1 MLILHTMQDNIS
13 PPDLNDSG
21 SNNPILTL
29 GELSQSLKKTVESV
43 YDHVRVKAEVSRPVR
58 AASGH
63 VYFTLKDDT
72 ATLDAVCWKT
82 VAGSLQV
89 QPEEGLEVIA
99 TGKLT
104 TYPGRSKYQIVIK
117 SLEIAGEG
125 ALLKQL
131 EERKQR
137 LASEGLFDPHLKKP
151 IPTMPMTIGVVTSPT
166 GAVIRDILH
175 RLRERFPVQVLV
187 WPVLV
192 QGEGAAAEITAAIKG
207 FDELLD
213 QTDNAVPVPDL
224 VIVARGGG
232 SLEDL
237 MAFNEENVVR
247 AVAQLRL
254 PVISA
259 VGHET
264 DHTLIDL
271 AADLR
276 APTPT
281 AAAELATPVKA
292 ELDARLGDL
301 DIRLARNLSQRIE
314 SSGQH
319 LRNLGRA
326 LGDPEML
333 LSQKA
338 QQLDLH
344 IAALDRHIDSRLAK
358 LVEKLRSWSD
368 RLPLPAEQL
377 ARAESRLAAL
387 ESRVAEAINQ
397 RLTKSQKTFTQ
408 TSDRLKEPDHLLTK
422 SDARLALLNQRLE
435 TVLEGRLTTS
445 KTMFEQ
451 AERLLEASSFQRVL
465 DRGFALVTGPDGQ
478 VMRSSKMY
486 DEGDAIQIKLADGAR
501 SANLGA
507 ENLEKVQKAPK
518 SAPKKVKPK
527 DTGQGDLF

>member
-1 MLILHTMQDNIS
+1 MLILLTMQDDLS
-13 PPDLNDSG
+13 PPDLNENG
-21 SNNPILTL
+21 SNNPIFTL
-29 GELSQSLKKTVESV
+29 GELSQSLKRTVESV

-99 TGKLT
+99 SGKLT

-131 EERKQR
+131 EERKQK
-137 LASEGLFDPHLKKP
+137 LAAEGLFDPSRKKP
-151 IPTMPMTIGVVTSPT
+151 IPNMPLTIGVVTSPT

-175 RLRERFPVQVLV
+175 RLSERFPTQVLV

-192 QGEGAAAEITAAIKG
+192 QGEGAAKEITAAIKG
-207 FDELLD
+207 FDQLLD
-213 QTDNAVPVPDL
+213 LPNPTVPVPDV

-237 MAFNEENVVR
+237 MAFNDEAVVR
-247 AVAQLRL
+247 AVADLRL

-292 ELDARLGDL
+292 ELNARLSDL
-301 DIRLARNLSQRIE
+301 ETRLMRNLSQRVE

-333 LSQKA
+333 VAQKT
-338 QQLDLH
+338 QSLDLQVS
-344 IAALDRHIDSRLAK
+344 ALDRQLDNHLARSS
-358 LVEKLRSWSD
+358 EKLRQWAD
-368 RLPLPAEQL
+368 RLPLPSEQL
-377 ARAESRLAAL
+377 ARASSRLALL
-387 ESRVAEAINQ
+387 ESRVSEAIGQ
-397 RLTKSQKTFTQ
+397 RFTNTQKKISHL
-408 TSDRLKEPDHLLTK
+408 SDRLMEPTQLLTK
-422 SDARLALLNQRLE
+422 GESKLQLLNQRFDTLLE
-435 TVLEGRLTTS
+435 NKLHSS
-445 KTMFEQ
+445 KTRFEQ
-451 AERLLEASSFQRVL
+451 ASRLLEASSFQRVL
-465 DRGFALVTGPDGQ
+465 DRGFALVTGPDGH
-478 VMRSSKMY
+478 VMRSAKDY
-486 DEGDAIQIKLADGAR
+486 KDGDLIHIKLADGSRDAKLGKDASSGKV
-501 SANLGA
+501 SAKKSK
-507 ENLEKVQKAPK
+507 EKAPN
-518 SAPKKVKPK
+518 
-527 DTGQGDLF
+527 QGDLF

>member
-1 MLILHTMQDNIS
+1 MQDDLS
-13 PPDLNDSG
+13 PPDSNENG
-21 SNNPILTL
+21 SNNPIFTL
-29 GELSQSLKKTVESV
+29 GELSHSLKKTVESV
-43 YDHVRVKAEVSRPVR
+43 YDHVRVRAEVSRPVR

-82 VAGSLQV
+82 VAGSLHI
-89 QPEEGLEVIA
+89 QPEEGLEVVA
-99 TGKLT
+99 SGKLT

-117 SLEIAGEG
+117 SLELAGEG

-137 LASEGLFDPHLKKP
+137 LMAEGLFDAEHKKQ
-151 IPTMPMTIGVVTSPT
+151 IPNMPLTIGVVTSPT

-175 RLRERFPVQVLV
+175 RLKERFPVQVYV

-192 QGEGAAAEITAAIKG
+192 QGDGAAHQISAAIHG
-207 FDELLD
+207 FNQLIDTPRSD
-213 QTDNAVPVPDL
+213 IPTPDV

-237 MAFNEENVVR
+237 MAFNDESVVR
-247 AVAQLRL
+247 AVAELRI

-301 DIRLARNLSQRIE
+301 ENRLTRHLSKQIE
-314 SSGQH
+314 SSSQNI
-319 LRNLGRA
+319 RNLGRA

-333 LSQKA
+333 LSAKTQH
-338 QQLDLH
+338 LDLQVTS
-344 IAALDRHIDSRLAK
+344 LDRHIDKRFSDALQ
-358 LVEKLRSWSD
+358 KLRHWSD

-377 ARAESRLAAL
+377 ARAQTKLSNL
-387 ESRVAEAINQ
+387 ESLISESISQRLTAFQKSLTQTSDKLQDPAQ
-397 RLTKSQKTFTQ
+397 RLTKAESK
-408 TSDRLKEPDHLLTK
+408 
-422 SDARLALLNQRLE
+422 LALLDQRLE
-435 TVLEGRLTTS
+435 VRLDQHITVS
-445 KTMFEQ
+445 KNRFDQ

-465 DRGFALVTGPDGQ
+465 ERGFALVTGPDGH
-478 VMRSSKMY
+478 VMRSSQEYK
-486 DEGDAIQIKLADGAR
+486 DGETIKISLADGSRDAT
-501 SANLGA
+501 LG
-507 ENLEKVQKAPK
+507 KTDVPVRT
-518 SAPKKVKPK
+518 APKKVKPS
-527 DTGQGDLF
+527 DQGQGDLF